1 MSIRASVL
9 VLCAGA
15 TAFAMACGGGGGTK
29 EEAPPP
35 TTAAAAPAA
44 PAGNG
49 TIAGKIL
56 FEGTPPAPEK
66 LKVTADAK
74 CQAKHPNGLERQT
87 IAVKDGGLADV
98 FVYVKSGVTGSYPPP
113 TDSVLLDQ
121 EGCMYHPYMVTVR
134 AGQPIKI
141 RNSDD
146 TMHNIHPRPTVNK
159 EFNEGQARKGMEKL
173 QTFDKPEVMIPVGCD
188 VHPWMRS
195 YISVLDHP
203 FFTVSKEDGTY
214 EIKGLP
220 AGDYEV
226 EAYHGKLKTQTQ
238 KISVKDGETAKL
250 DFTYK
255 G

>member
-1 MSIRASVL
+1 MSIRAGVF

-15 TAFAMACGGGGGTK
+15 LAFATACGGGGGAK

-35 TTAAAAPAA
+35 TTAAAAPA

-49 TIAGKIL
+49 TIAGKIV
-56 FEGTPPAPEK
+56 FEGTAPPPEK

-87 IAVKDGGLADV
+87 ITVKDGGLADV
-98 FVYVKSGVTGSYPPP
+98 FVWVKSGVTGSYPPP
-113 TDSVLLDQ
+113 SDSVLLDQ
-121 EGCMYHPYMVTVR
+121 EGCMYHPYMVAVR
-134 AGQPIKI
+134 SGQPIKI

-146 TMHNIHPRPTVNK
+146 TMHNIHPRPTINK
-159 EFNEGQARKGMEKL
+159 EFNEGQARQGMEKL
-173 QTFDKPEVMIPVGCD
+173 QTFDKQEVMIPVGCD

-195 YISVLDHP
+195 YISVVDHP

-220 AGDYEV
+220 PGEYEV

-238 KISVKDGETAKL
+238 KVSVKDGETAKL